1 MWNTVNKIEENIL
14 VEKINESTFQI
25 LTKDNIKRGKI
36 ILNNSEIAI
45 ETKYLS
51 YIKGD
56 VKVINSKE
64 QTKLNGIKDIV
75 FNNRKL
81 LSKHNKTIL
90 QGSGEVYLEETDEVL
105 ILIELIDEEIIIW
118 DDIFYSCEGEI
129 QIEEF
134 TEKVFI
140 FNEDEYDEKLMLS
153 LKGEGLVLLKLPIK
167 NEGFLIK
174 TKILKDTLFANNNYV
189 ILRNNNIKYNI
200 EKFIDSEINVYKGTG
215 ELWHIPYKKICL
227 NNFNNQNDE

>member
-56 VKVINSKE
+56 IKVINSKE

-75 FNNRKL
+75 FNNRK
-81 LSKHNKTIL
+81 
-90 QGSGEVYLEETDEVL
+90 
-105 ILIELIDEEIIIW
+105 
-118 DDIFYSCEGEI
+118 
-129 QIEEF
+129 
-134 TEKVFI
+134 
-140 FNEDEYDEKLMLS
+140 
-153 LKGEGLVLLKLPIK
+153 
-167 NEGFLIK
+167 
-174 TKILKDTLFANNNYV
+174 
-189 ILRNNNIKYNI
+189 
-200 EKFIDSEINVYKGTG
+200 
-215 ELWHIPYKKICL
+215 
-227 NNFNNQNDE
+227 

>member
-1 MWNTVNKIEENIL
+1 
-14 VEKINESTFQI
+14 
-25 LTKDNIKRGKI
+25 
-36 ILNNSEIAI
+36 
-45 ETKYLS
+45 
-51 YIKGD
+51 
-56 VKVINSKE
+56 
-64 QTKLNGIKDIV
+64 
-75 FNNRKL
+75 
-81 LSKHNKTIL
+81 
-90 QGSGEVYLEETDEVL
+90 
-105 ILIELIDEEIIIW
+105 
-118 DDIFYSCEGEI
+118 
-129 QIEEF
+129 
-134 TEKVFI
+134 
-140 FNEDEYDEKLMLS
+140 MLS